1 MKKGLQ
7 HLADEKS
14 LGEYRRRIDFES
26 VLDHYGARNTS
37 RLQGVDG
44 TTEIRHSCL
53 LDTVDPH
60 HNHGDENPSARANLD
75 YKLYHCYTYG
85 GGDVFWFIMQM
96 EQKETVREIIPI
108 LSKFLGEATESSAD
122 FLKELDGFF
131 TKNEVKV
138 DIPTY
143 SERVLKPWMKFHPY
157 LSEVRGI
164 SLDAASLLKV
174 GYDERDRRIV
184 FPHFMEGK
192 LVGWQ
197 KRAITDDRWPLT
209 QPDEHGVMPKYK
221 STAGFPKSEWLY
233 NLDRVRTRGLR
244 EVIVVESPMSVL
256 KAETLQLEAEDNDD
270 PLIRLLRGTVATF
283 GAKVSDRQID
293 LLSTFDKVYVYLD
306 DDEPG
311 QRGAKSV
318 LERLYRRTSTVY
330 IPAEEGKDLGYYS
343 RRESVQKVFDQQV
356 PGFLQ
361 LGTGFQGLG

>member
-7 HLADEKS
+7 ALADEKS
-14 LGEYRRRIDFES
+14 LSEYRRRIDMES

-75 YKLYHCYTYG
+75 YKLYHCYTFG

-131 TKNEVKV
+131 TKTEVKTE
-138 DIPTY
+138 IPTY

-157 LSEVRGI
+157 LSEVRGVSI
-164 SLDAASLLKV
+164 EAASLLKV
-174 GYDERDRRIV
+174 GYDDRDRRIV

-209 QPDEHGVMPKYK
+209 QPDEHGVMARWK
-221 STAGFPKSEWLY
+221 STASFPKSEWLY
-233 NLDRVRTRGLR
+233 NLDRVRSSNRRT
-244 EVIVVESPMSVL
+244 VVVVESPMSVL
-256 KAETLQLEAEDNDD
+256 KAETLGLDS
-270 PLIRLLRGTVATF
+270 LVVATF
-283 GAKVSDRQID
+283 GAKTSEKQAE
-293 LLSTFDKVYVYLD
+293 LLSTFEKVYVWFD
-306 DDEPG
+306 HDPAG
-311 QRGAKSV
+311 SAG
-318 LERLYRRTSTVY
+318 ERLLIERLWKRTQVLRVPPEIDKDLADYDTENEVLSRLSLSE
-330 IPAEEGKDLGYYS
+330 PAVFYLAREGK
-343 RRESVQKVFDQQV
+343 R
-356 PGFLQ
+356 
-361 LGTGFQGLG
+361 